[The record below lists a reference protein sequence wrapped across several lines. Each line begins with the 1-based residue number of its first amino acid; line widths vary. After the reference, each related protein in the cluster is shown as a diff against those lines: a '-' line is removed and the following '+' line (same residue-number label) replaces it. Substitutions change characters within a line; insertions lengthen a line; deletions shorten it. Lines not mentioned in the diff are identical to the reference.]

1 MSSVVERIEDPSL
14 CVVRIGQGERITG
27 LLAELLN
34 PVNLESL
41 HEYRLPANA
50 DVELHYHDYDEY
62 WLFTAGQPKVTLRLP
77 TGVTKALLL
86 EPRDMVACV
95 RGVEHT
101 LWADHELVYF
111 QFSSVLEGG
120 ERHGHLIRGAP
131 GLAQAG
137 SKAQET

>member
-1 MSSVVERIEDPSL
+1 MVEVKLPFQPL
-14 CVVRIGQGERITG
+14 CVIHIGKGERITG

-34 PVNLESL
+34 PVNSESF
-41 HEYRLPANA
+41 HEYRLPPNS

-62 WLFTAGQPKVTLRLP
+62 WLFTGGTPKVTLRLP
-77 TGVTKALLL
+77 TGITQTVQLG
-86 EPRDMVACV
+86 PGDMVACV

-120 ERHGHLIRGAP
+120 ERRGHLIRS
-131 GLAQAG
+131 G
-137 SKAQET
+137 SE